1 MIEQPALPPERTLA
15 SEIVSV
21 WHLSDVEKTLPFNL
35 SYCFAAVFPKRDKE
49 ASHTIPGVPKSAPQS
64 REPQSKD
71 EHSSVFSSK
80 DPYLAIP
87 NPPPE
92 YRQAVADMITT
103 LARTSLV
110 GLAFKRGYLK
120 GKGAEISK
128 HHIHILK
135 FLECILGDPKL
146 KEYFRKIRGSSFKW
160 NGFLWGEEGRS
171 GGGGTGGALD
181 SLAKKNEM
189 DPYLPGFTKALNAD
203 LSKVRSYAA
212 KRDWEGML
220 DYLMKK

>member
-1 MIEQPALPPERTLA
+1 VSQRARHNQESRNLQTSIALSLA
-15 SEIVSV
+15 A
-21 WHLSDVEKTLPFNL
+21 K
-35 SYCFAAVFPKRDKE
+35 
-49 ASHTIPGVPKSAPQS
+49 IPL
-64 REPQSKD
+64 
-71 EHSSVFSSK
+71 H
-80 DPYLAIP
+80 P
-87 NPPPE
+87 NPPPA
-92 YRQAVADMITT
+92 YHQA
-103 LARTSLV
+103 ARYDHNACKNISGRWL
-110 GLAFKRGYLK
+110 LK
-120 GKGAEISK
+120 EGISGKEQRFETP
-128 HHIHILK
+128 IHILK

-203 LSKVRSYAA
+203 LSKVRSYAD